1 MTMPAIDPLVRA
13 QPAQE
18 LKIFEMMDCET
29 GEFIDTRKFIT
40 GFRYGE
46 IFPHRHEIRRRWKTE
61 SPKYICSDCG
71 VPISLLAGIE
81 RNWFYFRHLF
91 EDGRCTART
100 RGELSH
106 KQISAIRYAAT
117 RESLVHILFKTLMY
131 DCLLA
136 DEEFTDPQIETVR
149 VSTVE
154 KGKRR
159 KPDVSATREGILH
172 AFEVQLS
179 STFLDVILDRQSF
192 YRNEGGILIWLLPSF
207 DPDDHG
213 MMADD
218 ILFSNNSNVFVLN
231 EEVVAVSKS
240 TGQLHF
246 GCWYR
251 MPFEQ
256 SEQLCAEWRY
266 SVIPFSKLTLDFER
280 QRVFFFDYDFEEEKV
295 RQAIEEKKAARV
307 AEHIVTNE
315 RERRADLVFRLENFW
330 LEFLGYLDGA
340 NSAWRELLENGE
352 FDAYNLPYLPY
363 DDDELTALLN
373 ATLSAKYGKSIGWRF
388 ADIVKVGHH
397 IYDKNKRLFVFFAI
411 SLKHY
416 GHSDNAIALDKT
428 GSLQAKFTQ
437 VRRTPKSERA
447 AFAIESRY
455 CALVD
460 LLFPEPYQKFVVWV
474 GADN

>member
-1 MTMPAIDPLVRA
+1 MT
-13 QPAQE
+13 
-18 LKIFEMMDCET
+18 K
-29 GEFIDTRKFIT
+29 
-40 GFRYGE
+40 
-46 IFPHRHEIRRRWKTE
+46 
-61 SPKYICSDCG
+61 
-71 VPISLLAGIE
+71 
-81 RNWFYFRHLF
+81 
-91 EDGRCTART
+91 
-100 RGELSH
+100 
-106 KQISAIRYAAT
+106 
-117 RESLVHILFKTLMY
+117 
-131 DCLLA
+131 
-136 DEEFTDPQIETVR
+136 
-149 VSTVE
+149 
-154 KGKRR
+154 
-159 KPDVSATREGILH
+159 
-172 AFEVQLS
+172 
-179 STFLDVILDRQSF
+179 
-192 YRNEGGILIWLLPSF
+192 
-207 DPDDHG
+207 
-213 MMADD
+213 
-218 ILFSNNSNVFVLN
+218 
-231 EEVVAVSKS
+231 
-240 TGQLHF
+240 
-246 GCWYR
+246 
-251 MPFEQ
+251 
-256 SEQLCAEWRY
+256 
-266 SVIPFSKLTLDFER
+266 
-280 QRVFFFDYDFEEEKV
+280 
-295 RQAIEEKKAARV
+295 
-307 AEHIVTNE
+307 E

-397 IYDKNKRLFVFFAI
+397 IYDKNKRIFVFFAI